1 MSNKSATLLTAS
13 LAHFF
18 ASFMGSAIHIA
29 LPAIS
34 QDFHADV
41 ILLGWMVTSYLIAS
55 GVFLIPFGR
64 ISDMVGIKKV
74 FLYGICLSTLSSA
87 IAVFSVSAEMLL
99 VLRIIQGIGAA
110 MVMGN
115 TMALI
120 TSTFPAKDRGRA
132 LGINIAAVYL
142 GLSLGPVLGGLLTE
156 YFGWRS
162 IFAINV
168 PAGMI
173 IILLTILKI
182 KGDWS
187 EKKGEKF
194 DLPGSAIYG
203 LTVTLLMYGFSM
215 LPSLTG
221 AILILGGIIG
231 VLTFIKW
238 ENRVSN
244 PMVDIRLF
252 IHNKAF
258 AFSNLAAL
266 LNYSAT
272 YSVIF
277 LMSLYLQYVKGLSA
291 EKAGLIMI
299 TQPIIQAIVT
309 PLAGRLSDKI
319 EPRIVA
325 STGMAITSLGLFL
338 LFGFLNESTSPP
350 QIIAFLLILGLGFAL
365 FSSPNTNAIMSSVK
379 PGNYGLAGATMNTMR
394 STGQMLSMGIT
405 MLLFAVYMGPVI
417 IRPEYYPSF
426 LTATKL
432 AFAVSATLCFAG
444 IFASLARGNIRA
456 DAGKANG
463 NASTATPAT
472 EKGKS

>member
-1 MSNKSATLLTAS
+1 
-13 LAHFF
+13 
-18 ASFMGSAIHIA
+18 
-29 LPAIS
+29 
-34 QDFHADV
+34 
-41 ILLGWMVTSYLIAS
+41 
-55 GVFLIPFGR
+55 
-64 ISDMVGIKKV
+64 
-74 FLYGICLSTLSSA
+74 
-87 IAVFSVSAEMLL
+87 
-99 VLRIIQGIGAA
+99 
-110 MVMGN
+110 
-115 TMALI
+115 
-120 TSTFPAKDRGRA
+120 
-132 LGINIAAVYL
+132 
-142 GLSLGPVLGGLLTE
+142 
-156 YFGWRS
+156 GWRS

-182 KGDWS
+182 KGDWA